1 MYDEAGFY
9 LIFASEEKSAEIMGP
24 VILKGHHKWKRYLH
38 YNEVTLFY
46 YVSATLNEAQRVSA
60 LPAYIKFFKIN
71 IENII

>member
-1 MYDEAGFY
+1 
-9 LIFASEEKSAEIMGP
+9 MGP

-46 YVSATLNEAQRVSA
+46 YASAILNEAQIVSD